1 MAITVVGLG
10 PGDPGLITL
19 AAKDA
24 LSLPNLW
31 LRTEKHPTVSALK
44 DWGLAW
50 QSFDD
55 CYEEGRAFS
64 EVYETIVSRLLE
76 MGATQDLVYAV
87 PGHPLVAEDTVHALL
102 KQSEIPIRIVPGMSA
117 LEVIYARLGIDPNQG
132 LRILDG
138 LALDGATLQ
147 AEVPT
152 LILQLYSPAVAS
164 DVKLALM
171 RHLPDD
177 AEVILIRAAGIEG
190 QERVVTLPL
199 YEIDRLPWIDYL
211 TTLYLPPRPKRGLS
225 RAVDII
231 ARLRAPD
238 GCPWDR
244 EQTPQSLR
252 KYVLEEAYEV
262 VDAIDRDAPD
272 DIEEELG
279 DLLLQVVLQA
289 QIFEEEGLF
298 NIEDVAEG
306 LADKLVRRHPHVF
319 GEETLH
325 TASDVKRRWDTIKAE
340 EKVGTAVESRISG
353 VPLPLP
359 ALTASE
365 KIQAKA
371 AKARFEW
378 PDVQG
383 VLAKIREELGEV
395 EAELESGDRE
405 KLSHEVGDVLMA
417 VVNLAR
423 WVKVDPEEALRLT
436 NARFLKRYRELERL
450 AGDRYDTMN
459 LDQLEELWQ
468 EAKRIVG

>member
-19 AAKDA
+19 AAKEA
-24 LSLPNLW
+24 LGRPNLW
-31 LRTEKHPTVSALK
+31 LRTAKHPTVSALA

-64 EVYETIVSRLLE
+64 EVYATIVARLLE
-76 MGATQDLVYAV
+76 MGAETDVVYAV

-102 KQSEIPIRIVPGMSA
+102 KQSEVPVKIVPGMSA

-138 LALDGATLQ
+138 LALEGATLQ
-147 AEVPT
+147 PEVPT

-177 AEVILIRAAGIEG
+177 AEVTIIRAAGIEG
-190 QERVVTLPL
+190 QERVMALPL

-211 TTLYLPPRPKRGLS
+211 TTLYVPPRAKRGLN

-252 KYVLEEAYEV
+252 KFVLEEAYEV
-262 VDAIDRDAPD
+262 VDAIDRDDPD
-272 DIEEELG
+272 AIAEELG

-306 LADKLVRRHPHVF
+306 LSDKLVRRHPHVF
-319 GEETLH
+319 GSDTLSTAGEVKQRWEE
-325 TASDVKRRWDTIKAE
+325 IKAE
-340 EKVGTAVESRISG
+340 EKGASAPSRISD

-378 PDVQG
+378 PDVHG
-383 VLAKIREELGEV
+383 VLAKIREELSEV
-395 EAELESGDRE
+395 EAELPAGDRE
-405 KLSHEVGDVLMA
+405 KLKHEVGDVLMA
-417 VVNLAR
+417 TVNLAR
-423 WVKVDPEEALRLT
+423 WLKVDPEEALRET
-436 NARFLKRYRELERL
+436 NSRFLRRFRELERL
-450 AGDRYDTMN
+450 AGDRYDSLD
-459 LDQLEELWQ
+459 LDQLEALWQ
-468 EAKRIVG
+468 EAKRTVG